1 MALITIQ
8 FVIRVVDPVR
18 SGTFSGS
25 GTNSS
30 GSGKSMNERVDKLK
44 YYFYFHAFGFLT
56 VGQYR

>member
-25 GTNSS
+25 G
-30 GSGKSMNERVDKLK
+30 KSVNERVDKLK